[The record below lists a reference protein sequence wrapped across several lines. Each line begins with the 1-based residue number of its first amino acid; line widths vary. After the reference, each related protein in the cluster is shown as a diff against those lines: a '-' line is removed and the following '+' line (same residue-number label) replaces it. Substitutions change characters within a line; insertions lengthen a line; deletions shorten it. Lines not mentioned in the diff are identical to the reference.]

1 MKTNKDSDFIYFP
14 FFAKSLLWME
24 NSAAFF
30 SVSVPRSGD
39 KLRKLLGNVVRVLE
53 DEFNCL
59 FISESDAMVI
69 VGLFGGNGGGST
81 WSHLLYYGDGLGI
94 GYSSVT

>member
-1 MKTNKDSDFIYFP
+1 MDGELDCV
-14 FFAKSLLWME
+14 LL
-24 NSAAFF
+24 

-69 VGLFGGNGGGST
+69 VGLLGGNGGGST
-81 WSHLLYYGDGLGI
+81 
-94 GYSSVT
+94 